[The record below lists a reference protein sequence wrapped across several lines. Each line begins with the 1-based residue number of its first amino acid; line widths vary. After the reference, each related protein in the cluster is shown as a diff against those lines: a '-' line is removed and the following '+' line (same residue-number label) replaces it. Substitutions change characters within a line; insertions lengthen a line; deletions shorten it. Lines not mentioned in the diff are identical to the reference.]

1 MSANEGLDS
10 EAMLDEVSG
19 NLEGMLEEIITDR
32 IESAV
37 ICSLQDAL
45 SEALSEGLS
54 HLELVLADGTPI
66 RPREHMRLL
75 SPDKSKQL
83 FCCGGL
89 CVDSCSL
96 TVQTRISCWETIAEY
111 QSKEDAVAAL
121 LKVRNAMDAGLP
133 TFEL

>member
-1 MSANEGLDS
+1 
-10 EAMLDEVSG
+10 MLDEVSG
-19 NLEGMLEEIITDR
+19 NLEGMLEELITDR

-37 ICSLQDAL
+37 TCSLQDDL
-45 SEALSEGLS
+45 PEALSEGLL
-54 HLELVLADGTPI
+54 HFELVLADGTHI

-83 FCCGGL
+83 LCCGDLG
-89 CVDSCSL
+89 VDGCSQ

-121 LKVRNAMDAGLP
+121 LKVKNAMDAGLP